1 MITALISTVLGI
13 LGGVVPDIMKE
24 VRESREHDREVER
37 MRLQSDLQLKL
48 LQVQAQVKLEETD
61 ANLVVEQIK
70 ASGEQMKA
78 ILESQRPV
86 QIPWIDGFNALI
98 RPATAALMMCL
109 FFAVATLYSYAI
121 IDRAV
126 AIGPA
131 GFEIAAQAIWG
142 SLVGEAIQAVLGFL
156 FGYRTTRS
164 LARLR

>member
-13 LGGVVPDIMKE
+13 FGGIVPDIMKE

-37 MRLQSDLQLKL
+37 MKLQSDLQLKL

-70 ASGEQMKA
+70 ASGEQMRA
-78 ILESQRPV
+78 ILEAQKPV

-98 RPATAALMMCL
+98 RPATAALMMLL
-109 FFAVATLYSYAI
+109 FFVISALYSYAI
-121 IDRAV
+121 IDRAI

-131 GFEIAAQAIWG
+131 GFEVAATAIWG

-156 FGYRTTRS
+156 FGYRSTRS
-164 LARLR
+164 LVRLR